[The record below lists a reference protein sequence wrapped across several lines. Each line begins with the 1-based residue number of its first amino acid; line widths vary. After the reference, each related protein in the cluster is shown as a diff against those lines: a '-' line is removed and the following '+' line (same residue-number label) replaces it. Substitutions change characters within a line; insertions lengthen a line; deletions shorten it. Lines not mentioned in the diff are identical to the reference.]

1 MKFTPESFHFE
12 FDFIVNTDID
22 APSVGFFSET
32 YHYETGITVNL
43 TTKEGTALVQ
53 GDDYT

>member
-1 MKFTPESFHFE
+1 MKFTPESAHFE
-12 FDFIVNTDID
+12 FDFEVDTGID

-32 YHYETGITVNL
+32 YYYEAGITVKL